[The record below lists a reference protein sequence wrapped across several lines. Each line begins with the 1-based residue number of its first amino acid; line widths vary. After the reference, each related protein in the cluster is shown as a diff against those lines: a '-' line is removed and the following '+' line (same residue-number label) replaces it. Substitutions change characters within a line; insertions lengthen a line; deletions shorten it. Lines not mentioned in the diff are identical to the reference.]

1 MVVLGL
7 LLFGVAVAAAV
18 VLIAQ
23 NNDAMFTL
31 HAIGNSWTL
40 HVYWMLVIG
49 LIIMAVGLIG
59 VAIMQAGAVRYRR
72 LRRTHDALIRDRER
86 VSDEYPTGST
96 PTAAA
101 PTPAAA
107 ARTDAN
113 STADEQYATSG
124 QRSRGLFRA
133 RHS

>member
-7 LLFGVAVAAAV
+7 LLFGVAVAATV

-31 HAIGNSWTL
+31 HALGNTWTL

-49 LIIMAVGLIG
+49 LIIMAVGVIG
-59 VAIMQAGAVRYRR
+59 LAIMQAGAVRYRR
-72 LRRTHDALIRDRER
+72 LRREHHAFIRDRER
-86 VSDEYPTGST
+86 VADEYPTG
-96 PTAAA
+96 PTTTT
-101 PTPAAA
+101 TPAATSTTSTTDEAYA
-107 ARTDAN
+107 ASD
-113 STADEQYATSG
+113 